1 MKQVKLIEIA
11 QNESQRLF
19 KQKKKYELDKYLK
32 IVETRLEIFL
42 DLKYEGQ
49 EMMVGSDEENET
61 VNIGERCE
69 SLDERLARFDGFIGK
84 LM

>member
-19 KQKKKYELDKYLK
+19 KQKKKCELDKYLK

-49 EMMVGSDEENET
+49 EMMVGSDEENEA